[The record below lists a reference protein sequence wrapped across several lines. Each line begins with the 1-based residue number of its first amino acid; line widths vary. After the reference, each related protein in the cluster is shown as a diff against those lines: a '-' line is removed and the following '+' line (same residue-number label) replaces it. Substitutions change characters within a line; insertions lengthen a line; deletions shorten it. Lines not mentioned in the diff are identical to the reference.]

1 MAFHSLI
8 FWHQLDD
15 RRDGQDEDER
25 DEEHRRP
32 RDIGG
37 NKSGGQRSDEQAGL
51 EGGGGKAE
59 VGLLIG
65 LAQVLGHVN
74 DIERFRSGKAR
85 GLDKAAGK
93 HHGPEAGKGEG
104 QKRTHGDED
113 NAGEHELA
121 DGDGIRQRGVDHG
134 ADADD
139 HAGEG
144 SLQGGGF
151 NGDVQRLGD
160 RHGHRLKAVINNQRE
175 DEDKEQDRY
184 GNLGV
189 YRGACPLVLRGSGG
203 VGGSHGGE
211 GPFSRAR

>member
-1 MAFHSLI
+1 M
-8 FWHQLDD
+8 
-15 RRDGQDEDER
+15 
-25 DEEHRRP
+25 
-32 RDIGG
+32 
-37 NKSGGQRSDEQAGL
+37 
-51 EGGGGKAE
+51 
-59 VGLLIG
+59 
-65 LAQVLGHVN
+65 LGHVN
-74 DIERFRSGKAR
+74 DIQRLRGGKAS
-85 GLDKAAGK
+85 GLDEAAGE
-93 HHGPEAGKGEG
+93 HHGPKAGKGEG
-104 QKRTHGDED
+104 QKRAHGDED
-113 NAGEHELA
+113 NAGEYELA

-139 HAGEG
+139 YAGEG
-144 SLQGGGF
+144 SLEGGGF